1 MNCNCVSLNFQNC
14 KTDHSAVLQM
24 ILQWH
29 LPCETA
35 AAGTRCPP
43 LQLHTPINSALSD
56 ICSVCPIKASAS
68 CSGVVTGERERGR
81 GERRGG
87 RKGWWNPGP
96 TCQREEP
103 RYKRWD
109 IKYNGCGKIGYK
121 GKNLDDQN
129 RIFFVEVEYRGRWVR
144 IV

>member
-1 MNCNCVSLNFQNC
+1 MNFNCVSLNFQNC
-14 KTDHSAVLQM
+14 KTDRSAVLQM

-68 CSGVVTGERERGR
+68 CSGVVTGEREGG
-81 GERRGG
+81 GEREGVVGKDGG
-87 RKGWWNPGP
+87 TQVPLVSEKNR
-96 TCQREEP
+96 
-103 RYKRWD
+103 D
-109 IKYNGCGKIGYK
+109 IKDEI
-121 GKNLDDQN
+121 
-129 RIFFVEVEYRGRWVR
+129 
-144 IV
+144 